1 MTCYYSLFGVPYG
14 FRYDE
19 AAVQRSTRFTP
30 ASGRRIQDRGF
41 PQAMQKLT
49 AIVLISIL
57 SLAGCAFPGVY
68 KINVQQGNI
77 VTDKELTSLSQ
88 GMPRSQVHAV
98 LGTPLMLNPVDPS
111 REYYVYTFQR
121 RVGDIEEQRII
132 GYYNEDAFS
141 NYEAQLLSESHAY

>member
-1 MTCYYSLFGVPYG
+1 
-14 FRYDE
+14 
-19 AAVQRSTRFTP
+19 
-30 ASGRRIQDRGF
+30 
-41 PQAMQKLT
+41 MQKLT

-121 RVGDIEEQRII
+121 RGGDIEEQRII
-132 GYYNEDAFS
+132 VYYDEDTFS
-141 NYEAQLLSESHAY
+141 HYEAQLLEETPAY